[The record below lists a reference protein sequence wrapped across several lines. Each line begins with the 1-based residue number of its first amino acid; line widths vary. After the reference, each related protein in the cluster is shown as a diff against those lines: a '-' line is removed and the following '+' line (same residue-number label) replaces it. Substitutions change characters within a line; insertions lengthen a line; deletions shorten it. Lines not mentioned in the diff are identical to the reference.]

1 MFSHFLS
8 VHPTVLAIPL
18 PGLPILISLNR
29 LDFAK
34 RVDTLVLQGE
44 NLLRVDKSKHCQFI
58 GNPITK
64 YILKALNVF
73 KEQVVQYR
81 LQKHILHLPPI
92 WQYAYNCLFP

>member
-1 MFSHFLS
+1 MFSYFSFSTSYSLS
-8 VHPTVLAIPL
+8 NPSPWTI
-18 PGLPILISLNR
+18 ISLNR

-34 RVDTLVLQGE
+34 RVDTLALQGE
-44 NLLRVDKSKHCQFI
+44 NLLRVDTSKHRQFI

-81 LQKHILHLPPI
+81 L
-92 WQYAYNCLFP
+92 